1 MIVEC
6 AVRVGL
12 ALYDVGVSGG
22 DGVGGDGGGVVVV
35 LWSSV
40 CEQGYNWPLLSRQKL
55 DFMMG

>member
-1 MIVEC
+1 MSVL
-6 AVRVGL
+6 AAAMASVR
-12 ALYDVGVSGG
+12 
-22 DGVGGDGGGVVVV
+22 DGVGVVVV